1 MYLHFVIRICL
12 LYICLLV
19 TQYGYAQKSDYTL
32 KGAVDVDTGTIYMIP
47 AFTLVY
53 FPEDI
58 STSSA
63 IVKGKFNFS
72 GSISYPVPS
81 ILYIKAGDKIK
92 YRSTIFFLDKGE
104 QKADWKVDEKYSSA
118 VNINNAATNEQAQY
132 LSLYQQNDER
142 LYQLNVSLNGL
153 GTDANSATIRVRL
166 QREKDSLER
175 ANEQITLNNLRQHPE
190 SFIPLWDMVYA
201 LDRGYNPFLDSFNN
215 ALPAQLKNSVTGK
228 AYSAGVAKLRMTAIG
243 SIFPTMEVSD
253 IKGQKTMVSG
263 KNKYT
268 LVDFWYTSC
277 FPCRRLFPGFKKIYE
292 AYHDKGFELIAVS
305 TDEGKYIDDW
315 KQFLNDN
322 PLPWPQYLDDNKRNA
337 EMLLITRYPTSFLLD
352 SEGRILKQDMLP
364 DELEKFLEA
373 NLK

>member
-12 LYICLLV
+12 LYICLLFA
-19 TQYGYAQKSDYTL
+19 QYGYAQKSDYTL
-32 KGAVDVDTGTIYMIP
+32 RGTVDVDTGTVYMMA

-58 STSSA
+58 STSSP
-63 IVKGKFNFS
+63 ITKGKFSFS
-72 GSISYPVPS
+72 GSISYPVPA

-118 VNINNAATNEQAQY
+118 VNINNAATKEQAQY
-132 LSLYQQNDER
+132 LDLYKQNDER

-175 ANEQITLNNLRQHPE
+175 ANEQITLNNLRQHPK

-228 AYSAGVAKLRMTAIG
+228 AYSAGVEKLRMTAIG
-243 SIFPTMEVSD
+243 SVFPAMEVSD
-253 IKGQKTMVSG
+253 IKGQKTMVSA
-263 KNKYT
+263 KHKYT

-292 AYHDKGFELIAVS
+292 TYHDKGFELIAIS
-305 TDEGKYIDDW
+305 TDEGKYINDW